1 MWSYFPQISQ
11 LQIAV
16 VDAQKDQLR
25 RENQHLR
32 QEVDS
37 LKRRLVDLEK
47 SQGIKQVNI
56 PPFYLR
62 IVARLSLLLVGFFW
76 IYFAIHMF
84 SIFVRNWLLRDISAQ
99 VSKLSWV
106 MLKFQPWSA
115 GRIILIMQK
124 SLIYIPENVSY
135 ASMP

>member
-115 GRIILIMQK
+115 GRMILIMQK

>member
-84 SIFVRNWLLRDISAQ
+84 SIFVRKWLLRDISAQ